1 MVEQVVVDT
10 RVTETVV
17 PTAPLGKS
25 GEVLIEMTNIVKT
38 FPGVKALTNVNLT
51 LQEGEVLGLL
61 GENGAGKSTLM
72 NVLGGVLKPDSGTI
86 KIAGEEVQIDGV
98 LDAQSKGIAF
108 VHQELALEPFL
119 TVAENVFIGRE
130 LKNQTGLVSQREMVE
145 QSRRY
150 LEMVG
155 LTVSPN
161 ATVNDLSMGQQQ
173 MIELAKALSLQS
185 KVIVLD
191 EPTSSLS
198 EKEVSDLFRVVRR
211 LKTQGM
217 GIIYISHKMSEI
229 FELTDNV
236 MIMRDGTYI
245 GTMPTKDTDEDS
257 LVHMMVG
264 RDIENYYY
272 RTYNT
277 PGRVALRVDE
287 YVCEPWKR
295 SVSIEIRCGEI
306 LGLYGLIG
314 SGRSELF
321 ESIMGFRRGGHGRIS
336 VFDKALNETSDP
348 LVMNDLGV
356 ALVPEDRKTQGLFL
370 FNDITF
376 NSSIASLSEFIT
388 NLRVNRRK
396 ETELTEHAIKTLN
409 IKVPSLQ
416 SKVGNLS
423 GGNQQKVVLGKWL
436 VTNPKVLI
444 LDEPTRGIDVG
455 AKAEIYKII
464 NGLASQGV
472 AIVMISSELNEVMN
486 MSDRLAV
493 MRSGEITTILQREE
507 YSQDGILRNAL
518 G

>member
-1 MVEQVVVDT
+1 MVEQIVQNNPVVGAESIT
-10 RVTETVV
+10 SSSTQR
-17 PTAPLGKS
+17 GKI
-25 GEVLIEMTNIVKT
+25 LIEMRNIVKT
-38 FPGVKALTNVNLT
+38 FPGVKALTNVDLT
-51 LQEGEVLGLL
+51 LHAGEILGLL

-72 NVLGGVLKPDSGTI
+72 NVLGGILKPDSGTI
-86 KIAGEEVQIDGV
+86 RIDGEEVRIDGV

-130 LKNQTGLVSQREMVE
+130 LKNSAGLVSQREMIE
-145 QSRRY
+145 QSEQY
-150 LEMVG
+150 LTMVG
-155 LTVSPN
+155 LDVSPN
-161 ATVNDLSMGQQQ
+161 AMVNALSMGQQQ
-173 MIELAKALSLQS
+173 MIEIAKALSLRS

-198 EKEVSDLFRVVRR
+198 EKEVDDLFRIVRK
-211 LKTQGM
+211 LKSQGM

-245 GTMPTKDTDEDS
+245 DTVATTSTTEDD

-277 PGRVALRVDE
+277 PGEEALRVE
-287 YVCEPWKR
+287 RYSCEPWRQPVTLEVK
-295 SVSIEIRCGEI
+295 CGEI

-321 ESIMGFRRGGHGRIS
+321 ESVMGFRKGGQGLVS
-336 VFDKALNETSDP
+336 VFGKTLAGPGDP
-348 LVMNDLGV
+348 LRMHDLGL
-356 ALVPEDRKTQGLFL
+356 AFVPEDRKTQGLFL
-370 FNDITF
+370 FNDVRF
-376 NSSIASLSEFIT
+376 NTSIASLKEFISK
-388 NLRVNRRK
+388 LYVNSKK
-396 ETELTEHAIKTLN
+396 ETKLTEDAVKTLN
-409 IKVPSLQ
+409 IKVPSLD

-436 VTNPKVLI
+436 ATNPRILI

-464 NGLASQGV
+464 NRLASQGV

-493 MRSGEITTILQREE
+493 MKGGQITTVLQRGQF
-507 YSQDGILRNAL
+507 SQDEILKHAL